1 MSKTSPRGILK
12 RHLEKTLVPAIF
24 DLGFIGPPKLSG
36 NSLNY
41 DYLRSET
48 EHLIINFDK
57 YQRPRFV
64 LDFCRLTKDD
74 SIYWI
79 FGRLQPRSGAFTSSW
94 FRTDSTFLYKF
105 FGSRTFRSPEFVAL
119 EATRL
124 LEEIHI
130 WFSTGAIGT
139 HIRPPSA
146 HAAKSAEQGA
156 AANP

>member
-12 RHLEKTLVPAIF
+12 RHLEKTLIPAIF
-24 DLGFIGPPKLSG
+24 RYGFTGPSKLSG

-48 EHLIINFDK
+48 EHLSITFDK

-79 FGRLQPRSGAFTSSW
+79 FGRIQPRQGSFTSSW
-94 FRTDSTFLYKF
+94 FRTDSTFIHKL
-105 FGSRTFRSPEFVAL
+105 FGSRTSRSPEFIDS
-119 EATRL
+119 ESTRL
-124 LEEIHI
+124 LDEIHI
-130 WFSTGAIGT
+130 WFSTGAIGA

-146 HAAKSAEQGA
+146 HVAKSAEQGA